1 MSTSTYHVTVGPERL
16 LSLRERLVTTIGIHT
31 VRVLLAR
38 AIWTTAQRHPDLA
51 LAQLDDADLTLDAV
65 AQSYATQPQE
75 EIEAAFND
83 LCAEMLL
90 LLARLLGREMAQRLA
105 EELAVNDLAKDR
117 LSNKLPI
124 WGRCSE
130 ARHSA

>member
-38 AIWTTAQRHPDLA
+38 AIWTTAQRYPDLA

-65 AQSYATQPQE
+65 AQSYATRPQE
-75 EIEAAFND
+75 EIEATFND

-90 LLARLLGREMAQRLA
+90 LLARLLGREIAQRLA

-117 LSNKLPI
+117 LYNKLPI